1 MISDGQQYL
10 YNAPRLVIMPCI
22 ALVVALVSLNLMADA
37 IARRQGNR
45 G

>member
-22 ALVVALVSLNLMADA
+22 ALVITVVSLNLMADA
-37 IARRQGNR
+37 IARRQAAR
-45 G
+45 S